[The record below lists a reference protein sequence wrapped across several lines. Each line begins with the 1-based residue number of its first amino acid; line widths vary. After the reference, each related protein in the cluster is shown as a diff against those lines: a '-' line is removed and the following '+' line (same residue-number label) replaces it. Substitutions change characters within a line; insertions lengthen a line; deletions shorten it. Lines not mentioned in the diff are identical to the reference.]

1 MPALVT
7 TGPSILYASTFAV
20 ALLWL
25 GVALGQKLQRWLGIA
40 GTTNEIEWF
49 VTAAALGIGALQ
61 FVPFALGATGLLA
74 VGALRIAMAG
84 VVLLLSPELVRVGM
98 RTLRGVRAHAKPS
111 AWVLACVAVLAPAVL
126 AAFFVALTPTL
137 DADGLGY
144 HLTVP
149 KRWLENGSLCY
160 LPTYPYSNT
169 PMGVEMLFT
178 IALAVA
184 GDAAAKTL
192 HFTLGI
198 LGALGLY
205 AAGKRLSTVAVG
217 ATAAMLFLVGPTGVS
232 DLLGWAYL
240 EGATAF
246 AMIASAVAWS
256 VWFKDRQRG
265 WLECAFILAGFGV
278 SFKLTAALFPI
289 ALSVLTIGVLG
300 DPATRERTLAP
311 DPLRLA
317 VRLSVLTAVPVLPWL
332 TRSLLVTGNPFFPL
346 FAGLIPSRD
355 LSPGIAKKFEEY
367 NRYLLWASRQLST
380 WGLHERKLLL
390 AAVAVVVAALS
401 AVAFVR
407 LRSRVAR
414 SATIALAITV
424 LVQLGAVGLYA
435 RYWIPM
441 LAVLQLPLLIA
452 IAPILSWRWVQIGLL
467 ALATL
472 SSLTRARHTIGAT
485 GAGAAELART
495 AFGAE
500 GQGEFLSQHM
510 PLYPIYER
518 ANRTLPADARI
529 VLSTYCGGFYL
540 DRTTYCAEFVQDS
553 LRLTVWS
560 AFMEDIR
567 RLGVTHIVTPTAV
580 VAGQGP
586 IADSGGSVSDIFRTQ
601 QNDFVGRLLRDSG
614 HLLVTA
620 SDEGLYALSP
630 LPR

>member
-1 MPALVT
+1 MPDLVT
-7 TGPSILYASTFAV
+7 TGPSILYASAFAV
-20 ALLWL
+20 AFLWV

-40 GTTNEIEWF
+40 STTSEVEWF

-61 FVPFALGATGLLA
+61 FVPFALGATGLLK
-74 VGALRIAMAG
+74 VSSLRIALAA
-84 VVLLLSPELVRVGM
+84 VAFVLSPELGRVGA
-98 RTLRGVRAHAKPS
+98 RTLRGIRAQAKPS
-111 AWVLACVAVLAPAVL
+111 GWALACLAVLAPAVL
-126 AAFFVALTPTL
+126 AALLVALTPTL

-192 HFTLGI
+192 HFTLGM

-205 AAGKRLSTVAVG
+205 AAGKRASTVAVG

-246 AMIASAVAWS
+246 AMIASALAWS
-256 VWFKDRQRG
+256 IWFKDRQRG
-265 WLECAFILAGFGV
+265 WLECAFVLAGFGV

-289 ALSVLTIGVLG
+289 ALAVLTLGVLS
-300 DPATRERTLAP
+300 DKETRERTIAP
-311 DPLRLA
+311 DSLRLA
-317 VRLSVLTAVPVLPWL
+317 VRLSVFTAVPVLPWL
-332 TRSLLVTGNPFFPL
+332 TRSLLLTGNPFFPL

-390 AAVAVVVAALS
+390 AAIALVVATIS
-401 AVAFVR
+401 AVAFAR

-414 SATIALAITV
+414 SATIALGLTA

-452 IAPILSWRWVQIGLL
+452 IAPVLARRWAQFGLV
-467 ALATL
+467 ALAAL
-472 SSLTRARHTIGAT
+472 SSLTRARHTIAAT
-485 GAGAAELART
+485 GATTAELART
-495 AFGAE
+495 AFGVE
-500 GQGEFLSQHM
+500 GQEEFLSRHM
-510 PLYPIYER
+510 PLYPIYEL
-518 ANRTLPADARI
+518 ANRTLPADAHI

-553 LRLTVWS
+553 LRLTEWT
-560 AFMEDIR
+560 AFMDDVR

-586 IADSGGSVSDIFRTQ
+586 IADSGGSVSDIFRSQ
-601 QNDFVGRLLRDSG
+601 QNDFVGRLLRGSG

-620 SDEGLYALSP
+620 SDEGLYALNP